1 MFLGLP
7 MGATTDVKSSNEDP
21 LLRTSRR
28 EGMISLGVFVIALAY
43 TIGYCTLYGYGA
55 EAERL
60 SLVLGVPS
68 WVMWG
73 IFLPWG
79 LCTVFHCW
87 FSVFVMQDHFLEDPA
102 EPPDAEGVT
111 EDAQTP
117 H

>member
-1 MFLGLP
+1 
-7 MGATTDVKSSNEDP
+7 MGNDLETSDEDP

-28 EGMISLGVFVIALAY
+28 EGVISLAVFVVACAY
-43 TIGYCTLYGYGA
+43 TIGYCTLYGYGT
-55 EAERL
+55 EEQGL

-87 FSVFVMQDHFLEDPA
+87 FSVFVMEDHELEEAA
-102 EPPDAEGVT
+102 EPPDAEGMK
-111 EDAQTP
+111 EDG
-117 H
+117 